1 MSGADREGPD
11 PVPPATDGRKS
22 LEARAEVL
30 KLARLLKREPDTLSF
45 LEAVPAGELRRLR
58 EQVTEV
64 LFASSDKM
72 LTRLAAASRVLPS
85 AVVATI
91 AERAFGP
98 LLAARV
104 AGLLEPGRAV
114 DIAAKLPAGF
124 LADVAIELDPRRA
137 SRVIAAIPA
146 PQIRVV
152 TSELVRREEYVTMGR
167 FVGHLPDASVRAA
180 LDVIDDRALLRIAFV
195 LEHKDRMD
203 KLLELLG
210 RQRFAGL
217 IEAAA
222 SADLWP
228 EALDLLSRVNAV
240 HQRELIELARRRDP
254 ARYGELEKFVSR
266 RDPELYRRL
275 RQVGD
280 GPQA

>member
-1 MSGADREGPD
+1 
-11 PVPPATDGRKS
+11 
-22 LEARAEVL
+22 
-30 KLARLLKREPDTLSF
+30 
-45 LEAVPAGELRRLR
+45 
-58 EQVTEV
+58 
-64 LFASSDKM
+64 
-72 LTRLAAASRVLPS
+72 
-85 AVVATI
+85 
-91 AERAFGP
+91 
-98 LLAARV
+98 V